1 MITNANP
8 AVVLP
13 GIQNVMTAE
22 LYGLSTD
29 TKPTLEIP
37 NGSVFIE
44 IDTGNVFFFN
54 GSTNVWVSIN
64 SSEV

>member
-8 AVVLP
+8 AVILP

-29 TKPTLEIP
+29 VKPTSEIP

-44 IDTGNVFFFN
+44 IDTGSVFFFN
-54 GSTNVWVSIN
+54 GSTNAWVSIN
-64 SSEV
+64 NSEV

>member
-44 IDTGNVFFFN
+44 IDTGNVLFFN
-54 GSTNVWVSIN
+54 GSTSTWVSTNN
-64 SSEV
+64 SEA